1 MIKTTLSGQKIAI
14 MVAAGFDE
22 KNFIEIQKML
32 MSQNAQL
39 KVISASSGL
48 VQSRTEMQLGMSYPV
63 DAQLSET
70 LAVDFD
76 ALVVPSGEAHLIKL
90 AEELHAARII
100 KAFLRENMPIL
111 VQGDALNLIGEIDT
125 AIPLDLIRGQAD
137 TGRHNSLLWADSEI
151 PIAAITR
158 EFVAL
163 CLEQQ
168 GGDSAAA

>member
-1 MIKTTLSGQKIAI
+1 MVKTTLSGQKIAI

-22 KNFIEIQKML
+22 ENFIEFQKLL
-32 MSQNAQL
+32 MGQNAQL

-48 VQSRTEMQLGMSYPV
+48 VQGRTGMQLGMSYPV

-76 ALVVPSGEAHLIKL
+76 ALIVPSGEAHLIKL

-111 VQGDALNLIGEIDT
+111 VQGDALKLIGEIDT
-125 AIPLDLIRGQAD
+125 AIPLDIIRSQAE
-137 TGRHNSLLWADSEI
+137 TGRHNRLLWVDAETS
-151 PIAAITR
+151 IAAITR

-168 GGDSAAA
+168 DGDSAAA